1 LEKVTLSKSTFI
13 RGLQCS
19 KSLYLYRH
27 FYQQRD
33 LPDSTKRALF
43 SRGNAVGSLAQ
54 KLFPGGQHAAKP
66 NNFNYAEAVAKT
78 KELIQKGENILYEAA
93 FLYDGVYCALDILVK
108 TNATWIAYEVKSSA
122 KITSTHKLD
131 AALQYYVIS
140 NNAIELQDFQ
150 LLYIN
155 TSYVRKGK
163 LDLKQLFAKN
173 QLCKKFNFNRI
184 LLQKKLPNSN

>member
-1 LEKVTLSKSTFI
+1 VA
-13 RGLQCS
+13 
-19 KSLYLYRH
+19 Y
-27 FYQQRD
+27 
-33 LPDSTKRALF
+33 
-43 SRGNAVGSLAQ
+43 NAVNHSIYTGIFINKEICPIVLNGLYFQEATLLVVWL
-54 KLFPGGQHAAKP
+54 KNYFLVGQHAAKP

-140 NNAIELQDFQ
+140 NNAIELQDFP
-150 LLYIN
+150 I
-155 TSYVRKGK
+155 VVH
-163 LDLKQLFAKN
+163 
-173 QLCKKFNFNRI
+173 
-184 LLQKKLPNSN
+184 